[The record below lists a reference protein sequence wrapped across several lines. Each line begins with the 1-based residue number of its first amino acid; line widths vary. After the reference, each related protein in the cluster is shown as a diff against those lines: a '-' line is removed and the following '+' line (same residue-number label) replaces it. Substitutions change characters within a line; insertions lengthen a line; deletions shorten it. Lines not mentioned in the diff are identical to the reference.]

1 MSNTRYDALAETYRK
16 CFHGEDD
23 YMPLIAY
30 CKCPGQPPREALVS
44 EPETSVPQA
53 VEALQPKVEI
63 ASDWI
68 PSLNVGWFQ
77 CIAIPSLFGARTL
90 ENVEGSEP
98 ICKPRFTSACQ
109 AVEFGVP
116 EVDGK
121 MVDRTLESARRVARA
136 LPDDWHVSFPAAAS
150 PWDLGQILLG
160 EAFLMELILAPD
172 KSLEFL
178 ETLADLYVALNRRV
192 LDVLAEEGK
201 RYVTNRGIPFP
212 GFRVPSDA
220 IVNLSPELIEQF
232 VLPVAERLRDGLGDL
247 CLHYCTEPAPSG
259 HVLPALLKTDAV
271 LAVDNWQKPFV
282 FMGED
287 APARMQD
294 RISIVGDMD
303 LASEEKMDAFF
314 EWEPVAD
321 VPRKGG
327 RGIVM
332 AGWAPSLEDAKRLY
346 AYWREKQGR

>member
-1 MSNTRYDALAETYRK
+1 
-16 CFHGEDD
+16 
-23 YMPLIAY
+23 
-30 CKCPGQPPREALVS
+30 
-44 EPETSVPQA
+44 
-53 VEALQPKVEI
+53 
-63 ASDWI
+63 
-68 PSLNVGWFQ
+68 
-77 CIAIPSLFGARTL
+77 
-90 ENVEGSEP
+90 
-98 ICKPRFTSACQ
+98 
-109 AVEFGVP
+109 
-116 EVDGK
+116 VDGK

-271 LAVDNWQKPFV
+271 LAVDN
-282 FMGED
+282 
-287 APARMQD
+287 
-294 RISIVGDMD
+294 
-303 LASEEKMDAFF
+303 
-314 EWEPVAD
+314 
-321 VPRKGG
+321 
-327 RGIVM
+327 
-332 AGWAPSLEDAKRLY
+332 
-346 AYWREKQGR
+346 